1 MPPKP
6 YASRPAS
13 RRQQAP
19 SLPQKEG
26 QWPQCLLQLS
36 QQLRREGGGGD
47 DGDSDGGGDSD
58 GERAYMSLPPRRTVD
73 ERPALPRAMA
83 SGGTAARVLVDEDK
97 LTASELMELLCVTSA
112 GASTGETAIV
122 GALPR
127 PMCVFPVQTR
137 SSFPCEIVQ
146 VSEIVTH
153 QVPML
158 KHVYVHTNR

>member
-58 GERAYMSLPPRRTVD
+58 GERAYMSLCRLVILFFSASFCCCSF
-73 ERPALPRAMA
+73 ALVAVENRLH
-83 SGGTAARVLVDEDK
+83 R
-97 LTASELMELLCVTSA
+97 
-112 GASTGETAIV
+112 
-122 GALPR
+122 GALLAR
-127 PMCVFPVQTR
+127 ASVV
-137 SSFPCEIVQ
+137 
-146 VSEIVTH
+146 
-153 QVPML
+153 
-158 KHVYVHTNR
+158 